1 MIRPVVRCVTM
12 GHLVGVVLSQHGH
25 AMWTLALIR
34 QLLPLTGPDY
44 SLKLHSSI
52 AFQCGDKLAHFV
64 GGCSRTGTYIFRSS
78 PYIM

>member
-44 SLKLHSSI
+44 SLKLHTR
-52 AFQCGDKLAHFV
+52 LHFSV
-64 GGCSRTGTYIFRSS
+64 EISS
-78 PYIM
+78 PILLVVAVEQVHTYLEVHPT